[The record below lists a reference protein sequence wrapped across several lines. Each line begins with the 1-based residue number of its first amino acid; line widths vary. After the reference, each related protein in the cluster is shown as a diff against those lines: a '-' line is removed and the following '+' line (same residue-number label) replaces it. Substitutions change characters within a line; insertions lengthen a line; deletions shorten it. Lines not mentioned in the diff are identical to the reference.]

1 MSCGVDNELHFNQ
14 CVITI
19 LYFTLENPMTRL
31 FILLIATSFITSS
44 CKKKNAEMVQGQ
56 GPRKNMPV
64 MAEGYLVSPQ
74 SISED
79 VEMPGSLLPAEETQ
93 IRAEVSGRV
102 VKMNINE
109 GSTVKRGE
117 LLVKL
122 FDNDLQAQLNKLKVQ
137 LQINE
142 KTVERQRDL
151 LAINGI
157 SQQDFD
163 LSALAVDNLK
173 ADMESIKISIS
184 KTEIR
189 APYDGRIGLRNVSLG
204 SYVSPSDL
212 ITTVR
217 QVNRLKLDFSVPEK
231 YAKSVLPGHTVKFKV
246 DGSNLTH
253 IGTVIATE
261 GNVESTTRTLRIK
274 AIVKESHPELIP
286 GVFAKI
292 NLQLGKDEKALL
304 VPTHAIIPQA
314 RNKQI
319 ILFRKD
325 SALFAVVET
334 GIRDSSYIQILSGLK
349 EGDTIVTT
357 GLMSIRPKSKVKIT
371 KLNRY

>member
-1 MSCGVDNELHFNQ
+1 MRYNGTL
-14 CVITI
+14 
-19 LYFTLENPMTRL
+19 LLTLENPMTRL
-31 FILLIATSFITSS
+31 FIILTVICLSFSS
-44 CKKKNAEMVQGQ
+44 CKKKNQEVAQGA
-56 GPRKNMPV
+56 RKSMPV
-64 MAEGYLVSPQ
+64 MAEGFLVTPQ

-79 VEMPGSLLPAEETQ
+79 VEVPGSLLPAEETQ
-93 IRAEVSGRV
+93 IRPEVSGRV
-102 VKMNINE
+102 VQMNINE
-109 GSTVKRGE
+109 GSSVKKGE

-122 FDNDLQAQLNKLKVQ
+122 FDNDLKAQLNKLKVQ

-151 LAINGI
+151 LAISGI

-173 ADMESIKISIS
+173 ADIESIRISIS

-204 SYVSPSDL
+204 SYISSSDL

-217 QVNRLKLDFSVPEK
+217 QVDRLKLDFSIPEK
-231 YAKSVLPGHTVKFKV
+231 YAKNIAPGYSVKFKI

-253 IGTVIATE
+253 LATVLATE
-261 GNVESTTRTLRIK
+261 GNVESTTRTMRIK
-274 AIVKESHPELIP
+274 AIVVESHPELVP
-286 GVFAKI
+286 GIFAKI

-304 VPTHAIIPQA
+304 IPTQAIIPQA

-325 SALFAVVET
+325 SALFTVVET
-334 GIRDSSYIQILSGLK
+334 GIRDSSYVQILSGLK
-349 EGDTIVTT
+349 AGDTIVTT

>member
-1 MSCGVDNELHFNQ
+1 
-14 CVITI
+14 
-19 LYFTLENPMTRL
+19 MTRL
-31 FILLIATSFITSS
+31 FILLTVFFLTLSS
-44 CKKKNAEMVQGQ
+44 CKKKNQQIAQ
-56 GPRKNMPV
+56 GPRKSMPV
-64 MAEGYLVSPQ
+64 MAEGFLVTPQ

-79 VEMPGSLLPAEETQ
+79 VEVPGSLLPAEETQ
-93 IRAEVSGRV
+93 IRPEVSGRIV
-102 VKMNINE
+102 QLNINE
-109 GSTVKRGE
+109 GSTVKKGE

-122 FDNDLQAQLNKLKVQ
+122 FDNDLKAQLNKLKVQ
-137 LQINE
+137 LQINQ

-173 ADMESIKISIS
+173 ADLESIRISIS

-204 SYVSPSDL
+204 SYISSSDL

-217 QVNRLKLDFSVPEK
+217 QVDRLKLDFSVPEK
-231 YAKSVLPGHTVKFKV
+231 YAKDIATGHSIKFKI
-246 DGSNLTH
+246 DGSNLIH
-253 IGTVIATE
+253 MATVLATE
-261 GNVESTTRTLRIK
+261 GNVEATTRTLRIK
-274 AIVKESHPELIP
+274 AIVTESHPELVP

-304 VPTHAIIPQA
+304 VPTQAIIPQA

-319 ILFRKD
+319 ILFKKD
-325 SALFAVVET
+325 SALFTVVET
-334 GIRDSSYIQILSGLK
+334 GIRDSSYVQILSGLK

-357 GLMSIRPKSKVKIT
+357 GLMSIRPKSKVKLT
-371 KLNRY
+371 KVNQY